1 MTLLVESKKSAH
13 ISWPSDNIGS
23 DFEPMCVPNTMRVS
37 VTQPFINTECQK
49 HAINPLHTAET
60 PLLSDRHN
68 GIAFFFLL
76 LILICT
82 VCVLVHR
89 TFEISTCLVNLTS
102 PEHPTSC
109 ALPIWKALSKQLSS
123 VKVKNG
129 SCLCFLLFL
138 ILNCLLIAGLVLA
151 KVMNVS

>member
-1 MTLLVESKKSAH
+1 MTLLIESKKSTH

-23 DFEPMCVPNTMRVS
+23 GFEPMCVPNTMQVS
-37 VTQPFINTECQK
+37 VTQPFINTERQK
-49 HAINPLHTAET
+49 HAISLLHTPQT

-68 GIAFFFLL
+68 GIAFFPFAHFNLYCETQNFWNSHSPCEFD
-76 LILICT
+76 IS
-82 VCVLVHR
+82 R
-89 TFEISTCLVNLTS
+89 TS
-102 PEHPTSC
+102 HSC
-109 ALPIWKALSKQLSS
+109 ALPIWKAFSKQLSS

-129 SCLCFLLFL
+129 SCLCLLLFL